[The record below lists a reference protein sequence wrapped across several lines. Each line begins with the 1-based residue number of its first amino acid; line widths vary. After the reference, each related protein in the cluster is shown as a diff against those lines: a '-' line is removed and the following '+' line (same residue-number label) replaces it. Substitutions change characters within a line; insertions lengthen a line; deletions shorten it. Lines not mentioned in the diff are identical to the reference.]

1 MMLTAWWGLGYSALM
16 VSTITFGWY
25 LLRRDK
31 AVGLAGLILTLIST
45 ALLWMGLVGR
55 VVQDKEW
62 PLVSSADLA
71 AGIALIMLLLYSLWK
86 LSSHELETGLGVTAL
101 ALVLLSYGLGQQSL
115 PLYVQPAPVASTLP
129 STGALLGT
137 LLKLCGGSLLALAAA
152 ISVTPLIDGW
162 LSRHTCS
169 EPVYGGYRRFVHELV
184 QSPDCS
190 SVQAA
195 HGPDEQADLQQVSE
209 TLVRAAL
216 LCLAL
221 SLALDTWW
229 LQKVGLGNAKD
240 AQQAGIALAWMV
252 YFIAVR
258 LRANPRW
265 RGWPWAAI
273 LSIGFACIL
282 PILIDAPW
290 LEKTLPI

>member
-1 MMLTAWWGLGYSALM
+1 MMILAAWWGLGYSALM

-31 AVGLAGLILTLIST
+31 AIGLAGLILTLIGT
-45 ALLWMGLVGR
+45 ALLWIGLVSR
-55 VVQDKEW
+55 VVQGNEW

-86 LSSHELETGLGVTAL
+86 LSSHELETGLTVTAI
-101 ALVLLSYGLGQQSL
+101 ALVLFAYGLGQQSL
-115 PLYVQPAPVASTLP
+115 PLYAQRAPSMGASP

-152 ISVTPLIDGW
+152 ISVTPLIEGW
-162 LSRHTCS
+162 LPWRTRAQ
-169 EPVYGGYRRFVHELV
+169 PVYSADGLV
-184 QSPDCS
+184 QSPDRS

-195 HGPDEQADLQQVSE
+195 HDQDEQADLQQVSE
-209 TLVRAAL
+209 MLVRAAL

-252 YFIAVR
+252 YFIALR
-258 LRANPRW
+258 LRSNPRW